1 MKTIIIAL
9 LLSTSI
15 SANASAATVKDADA
29 VSMCTAVRVDAITFF
44 QNLKNGQTYEQQMA
58 TLRQHIPNFDNKKN
72 EGIRSIYTNVLNSL
86 YYNTNVAS
94 FPTPADF
101 GDAVF
106 DKCLTIYR

>member
-9 LLSTSI
+9 LLLSTSI
-15 SANASAATVKDADA
+15 ANAAVKDADV
-29 VSMCTAVRVDAITFF
+29 VSMCTALRGDAITFF

-58 TLRQHIPNFDNKKN
+58 RQQNVDKSV
-72 EGIRSIYTNVLNSL
+72 RSIYTKVLNSL

-101 GDAVF
+101 GDAIF
-106 DKCLTIYR
+106 KKCHTEYR